1 LDSCRCHWLEPVF
14 LWGYGLLRICCHVGT
29 PDMWKGLALV
39 VLLALPVSPA
49 VDGLLPE
56 TREALNRA
64 QALYGQYIHVTSAH
78 RTPEHNRLVGGAPRS
93 FHISGEAVDIRM
105 PESAGQLA
113 KLVWAMSMAGFK
125 GFGLYQTHCHF
136 DLRDEETFWRG

>member
-1 LDSCRCHWLEPVF
+1 
-14 LWGYGLLRICCHVGT
+14 
-29 PDMWKGLALV
+29 MWKNLAVFVSLV
-39 VLLALPVSPA
+39 FASLPVSPA

-78 RTPEHNRLVGGAPRS
+78 RTPEHNKTIGGAPRS

-113 KLVWAMSMAGFK
+113 KLVWALSNAGFK
-125 GFGLYQTHCHF
+125 GVGVYTTHVHA
-136 DLRDEETFWRG
+136 DTRAEATFWRG